1 MTLRQAQA
9 RTIARSAFTL
19 MEVLVV
25 VAILV
30 VLAGVGGV
38 VYMGYLDKARE
49 DAARVGVTTLE
60 QAVDAYRVNY
70 GDYPADL
77 TVLTQPI
84 EGRPAPLEVKHLMD
98 PWQRPYVY
106 EPGNRHPSTG
116 RPRIYSM
123 GPSAGDASR
132 IIANW

>member
-9 RTIARSAFTL
+9 HTIARSAFTL

-38 VYMGYLDKARE
+38 MYMRYLDEARE
-49 DAARVGVTTLE
+49 NTAKIGIQELE
-60 QAVDAYRVNY
+60 KAVELYKLSY
-70 GDYPADL
+70 GDYPGDL
-77 TVLTQPI
+77 VTLTQPLD
-84 EGRPAPLEVKHLMD
+84 GKPAPLEARALLD
-98 PWQRPYVY
+98 PWQRAYVY
-106 EPGNRHPSTG
+106 EGGNRHPATG
-116 RPRIYSM
+116 KPRIYSM
-123 GPSAGDASR
+123 GPNAGDASK